1 MPLFLFSL
9 SPHVSLSLFNSGDA
23 ASESLFEGS
32 KLDEHLFVRKIKRY
46 WSLKAMQTRAE
57 MGRAT
62 TRRAIPFPI
71 CEGRNPLKYKINR
84 PSVRP
89 IFNSNDAIEFNAR
102 SHIAESH
109 SISNSYFFQFYIFTI
124 CLLTTFF
131 SDKKKNKQ
139 ASKVEKFIAKLTI
152 QTKVRKLIL
161 QRLCKIGRKHC
172 LRAISRGRV
181 KFGSRNS
188 LASWKKAE
196 KKKKRNVLYAAIF
209 LSTLC
214 NASRIINF
222 NNLPSMIMFD
232 IL

>member
-1 MPLFLFSL
+1 MHDVKLKLKSVWWHFTRRLNDIVFEKRFTYINVFVKICALKEFEGIMRAELRNASFSFFSL

-89 IFNSNDAIEFNAR
+89 I
-102 SHIAESH
+102 
-109 SISNSYFFQFYIFTI
+109 SIQFERRNRIQRTITHRWITFYF
-124 CLLTTFF
+124 
-131 SDKKKNKQ
+131 
-139 ASKVEKFIAKLTI
+139 
-152 QTKVRKLIL
+152 
-161 QRLCKIGRKHC
+161 
-172 LRAISRGRV
+172 
-181 KFGSRNS
+181 
-188 LASWKKAE
+188 
-196 KKKKRNVLYAAIF
+196 
-209 LSTLC
+209 
-214 NASRIINF
+214 
-222 NNLPSMIMFD
+222 
-232 IL
+232 